1 MDSIGRITREA
12 STSELMENTQDGLA
26 LTEWTE
32 AVGLVREM
40 FPDLSGNQIS
50 NGAMKFGLMPIL

>member
-1 MDSIGRITREA
+1 
-12 STSELMENTQDGLA
+12 MENTQDGLA